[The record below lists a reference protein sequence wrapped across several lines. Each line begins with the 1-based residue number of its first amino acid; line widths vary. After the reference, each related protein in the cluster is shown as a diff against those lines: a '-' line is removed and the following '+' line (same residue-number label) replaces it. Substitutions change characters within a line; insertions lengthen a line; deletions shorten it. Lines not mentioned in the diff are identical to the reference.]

1 MSIAYLLVSHGSRDP
16 RSEIEMQ
23 HLALS
28 IETRVKSKFYHSDI
42 YPVRESI
49 CVASKTMFDICIGTA
64 VLELSSQSLE
74 RQIMLFASQVNDKGY
89 NHIKILPL
97 FLLPG
102 VHVMEDIPR
111 EVTQAQLALGKGI
124 KLELEPYLGIMPN
137 INWFVAQYMACYT
150 QFDKWIL
157 LAHGSRRMDAL
168 RRVEII
174 AKDLGAV
181 GAYWCMAPSW
191 EDRLQEVVDSGY
203 RNISILPYFLFPGG
217 ITDAIAKSIENAKLR
232 FSSVNLHLAQ
242 PLVASLDLADL
253 IGNIIADGTYRKR
266 EEYIFG

>member
-28 IETRVKSKFYHSDI
+28 IETRVKSKFYHSDF

-49 CVASKTMFDICIGTA
+49 GVASKTMFDICIGTA

-74 RQIMLFASQVNDKGY
+74 RQIMLFAVQVNDKGY

-111 EVTQAQLALGKGI
+111 EVNQAQLALGKRI

-168 RRVEII
+168 QRVEII

-191 EDRLQEVVDSGY
+191 EDRLQEIVDSGH

-217 ITDAIAKSIENAKLR
+217 ITDAIAKSIENAKLQ